1 MDESVINQL
10 VFSILQF
17 FDDQQRSP
25 NLSPAAIESLEVAS
39 QCLES
44 AYGISI
50 RDVEAAAMLR
60 LPSSLPEIFAAG
72 LMQLRVPEA
81 SVADKELSEKLKSEG
96 NEFMKQEKYNEAVD
110 CYTRAISLD
119 GRNAVYYCNRAAAYG
134 KTGEHEKSILD
145 CRKALEL
152 DPRYCK
158 AYARK
163 GLAHTAL
170 GQQAEAH
177 TCFKKALEID
187 PVNEGYRDN
196 LLHSEQSLHDDSANS
211 ATRGMGELGLGGLDF
226 SSVLNNPALMNMA
239 TSMLSNPQMQTM
251 MANMMAGATG
261 PSLGP
266 TSMSS
271 LLQVG
276 QQLAQQMQQS
286 NPELVEQLR
295 SQMRTQSTSSSQ
307 PGSPTP
313 PNPDESQGGC

>member
-1 MDESVINQL
+1 MEDPLAHQL

-25 NLSPAAIESLEVAS
+25 HLSPAAIESLEVAT

-44 AYGISI
+44 AYDVSI
-50 RDVEAAAMLR
+50 RDVEAAAILR
-60 LPSSLPEIFAAG
+60 LPFSLSEIFSAG
-72 LMQLRVPEA
+72 LMQLRIPEA
-81 SVADKELSEKLKSEG
+81 SVADKELSEKLKTEG
-96 NEFMKQEKYNEAVD
+96 NEFMKQEKYKEAID
-110 CYTRAISLD
+110 CYSSAINLD

-134 KTGEHEKSILD
+134 KMGEHDKSLAD

-170 GQQAEAH
+170 GQQDEAH
-177 TCFKKALEID
+177 ECFKRALEID

-196 LLHSEQSLHDDSANS
+196 LRRSEQSLQDESVNGAS
-211 ATRGMGELGLGGLDF
+211 RQMGDLGLGGLDF
-226 SSVLNNPALMNMA
+226 SSLLNNPALMNMA

-251 MANMMAGATG
+251 MANMMGGASG
-261 PSLGP
+261 PSLGQ

-271 LLQVG
+271 LLQAG

-295 SQMRTQSTSSSQ
+295 SQMRTSSQ
-307 PGSPTP
+307 PNSPSP
-313 PNPDESQGGC
+313 SSKPDESQGSA